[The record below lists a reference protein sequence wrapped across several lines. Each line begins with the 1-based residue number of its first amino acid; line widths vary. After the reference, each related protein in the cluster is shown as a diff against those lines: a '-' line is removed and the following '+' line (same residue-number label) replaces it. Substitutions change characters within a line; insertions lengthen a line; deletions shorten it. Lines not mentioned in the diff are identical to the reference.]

1 LDFFKMFTRK
11 KEYSKNVAKERL
23 KLVLVHDRSDLS
35 PRFLEMIKGD
45 IVKVI
50 SQYAEIDEAE
60 IEIKMT
66 KMKKEG
72 NKSPVS
78 ALVANIPIVNVKD
91 KKK

>member
-1 LDFFKMFTRK
+1 
-11 KEYSKNVAKERL
+11 
-23 KLVLVHDRSDLS
+23 
-35 PRFLEMIKGD
+35 MIKGD